1 MQEFFKSETSHDEL
15 SIVLIKKSHKA
26 IFKIVLIDD
35 ATEHIK
41 LASLVT
47 EKLKKDDIKWVEM
60 SFDFSPNI
68 PPNTIS
74 YTNKYNN
81 NFVCHIEDFERFYL
95 ANITKMIQQSHV
107 YCDNSKVVNN
117 GWTVVSGQKTA
128 KRDKYLKLLKELQ
141 VLVGDWNAM

>member
-15 SIVLIKKSHKA
+15 STVLIKKSHKA
-26 IFKIVLIDD
+26 LFKIVTIDD

-41 LASLVT
+41 LTSTVN
-47 EKLKKDDIKWVEM
+47 EKLKKEDIKWVEM
-60 SFDFSPNI
+60 ALQFTPLI

-74 YTNKYNN
+74 YVNKYND

-95 ANITKMIQQSHV
+95 ANITKMIQQAHV

-117 GWTVVSGQKTA
+117 GWTVVSGHKTA
-128 KRDKYLKLLKELQ
+128 KRDKYLKLVKELQ
-141 VLVGDWNAM
+141 VLVGDWNSM